1 MAATSEDTHSLAL
14 EPSLA
19 ERWAR
24 VSLCELA
31 LKEEKTQTGCV
42 MDGKINGLAF

>member
-1 MAATSEDTHSLAL
+1 MAAISEDTNNLAL
-14 EPSLA
+14 EPSPA
-19 ERWAR
+19 ERWAM

-42 MDGKINGLAF
+42 MDEKICGLSF